1 MKNENQIQDKIYQSF
16 QDNLKQDSADLEI
29 LLGFSGGLDSSV
41 LLHLLA
47 QMQTQL
53 HFKLKAIHVH
63 HGLSS
68 SADDWLN
75 FCKQKCKLLDIEF
88 YDVKVKINDKSTLGI
103 EGEARELRYEAIRKK
118 QKGVVALGHH
128 QNDQA
133 ETLLL
138 QLLRGSGLK
147 GLAGM
152 PEFDEKRNFWRPM
165 LNIKKELIEKYASE
179 NNIEYIEDESN
190 EDVNFDR
197 NFIRKKVL
205 PLMESRYPASIET
218 ISRSANNI
226 SEGHQINELLAL
238 DDSKNVMSGD
248 GSYLLIE
255 NLNKLPNLR
264 AINLIRWWL
273 SFNNLLMPSK
283 KNIEELTRQVNYI
296 KKDTSLN
303 LKISNDQSIR
313 AYGDKLFIV
322 NMKNKLSSYH
332 LKWSGQE
339 EIELPNKSKLHFV
352 KTKRGGLS
360 LSKLGVN
367 TLYIKSRTGGEKLK
381 PFPDQPS
388 RSLKYLFQKANI
400 PHWER
405 DQVPLV
411 FANEQLVAVPNLG
424 VEFDYQSN
432 VGEDGYQINWLRD
445 YNKGNFPIN

>member
-1 MKNENQIQDKIYQSF
+1 VKNENQIQDKIYQSF
-16 QDNLKQDSADLEI
+16 QDNFKQNNANLEI
-29 LLGFSGGLDSSV
+29 LLGLSGGLDSCV

-47 QMQTQL
+47 NMQTQL
-53 HFKLKAIHVH
+53 DFKLKAIHVH

-88 YDVKVKINDKSTLGI
+88 DAVKVKINEKGSLGI
-103 EGEARELRYEAIRKK
+103 EGEARELRYEAIKKK

-152 PEFDEKRNFWRPM
+152 PEFDEERKFWRPM
-165 LNIKKELIEKYASE
+165 LNIKKELLEKYASE
-179 NNIEYIEDESN
+179 NNIKYIKDESN
-190 EDVNFDR
+190 EDINFDR

-205 PLMESRYPASIET
+205 PLIESRYPASIET
-218 ISRSANNI
+218 ISRSATNI

-238 DDSKNVMSGD
+238 DDSKNVMSDD
-248 GSYLLIE
+248 GSHLLIE

-273 SFNNLLMPSK
+273 SFNDLLMPSK
-283 KNIEELTRQVNYI
+283 KNVEELFRQVKLI

-303 LKISNDQSIR
+303 LKISNDRSIR
-313 AYGDKLFIV
+313 AFDDKLLIV
-322 NMKNKLSSYH
+322 SIMNDLPSYH
-332 LKWSGQE
+332 FKWAGQE

-352 KTKRGGLS
+352 KTKKGGLS
-360 LSKLGVN
+360 LSKLGAKS
-367 TLYIKSRTGGEKLK
+367 LYIKSRTGGEKLK
-381 PFPDQPS
+381 SFPDQPS
-388 RSLKYLFQKANI
+388 RSLKYLFQKADI

-411 FANEQLVAVPNLG
+411 YANEQLVAVPNLG
-424 VEFDYQSN
+424 VQYEYQSK
-432 VGEDGYQINWLRD
+432 VGEVGYQIKWLRD
-445 YNKGNFPIN
+445 

>member
-1 MKNENQIQDKIYQSF
+1 LDNIATVKNENQIQDKIYQSF
-16 QDNLKQDSADLEI
+16 QDNFKKDSADLEI
-29 LLGFSGGLDSSV
+29 LLGLSGGLDSSV

-47 QMQTQL
+47 NMQTEL
-53 HFKLKAIHVH
+53 DFKLKAIHVH

-68 SADDWLN
+68 SADEWLN
-75 FCKQKCKLLDIEF
+75 FCKGKCKFLDIEF
-88 YDVKVKINDKSTLGI
+88 DAVKVKINEKGSLGI
-103 EGEARELRYEAIRKK
+103 EGEARELRYEVIKKK

-133 ETLLL
+133 ETLML

-152 PEFDEKRNFWRPM
+152 PEFDEERKFWRPM
-165 LNIKKELIEKYASE
+165 LTIKKELLEKYASE

-190 EDVNFDR
+190 EDINFDR

-205 PLMESRYPASIET
+205 PLMESRYPSSVET
-218 ISRSANNI
+218 ISRSASNI
-226 SEGHQINELLAL
+226 SEGHHLNELLAL
-238 DDSKNVMSGD
+238 NDSKNAMSDD
-248 GSYLLIE
+248 GSYLLIS

-264 AINLIRWWL
+264 VINLIRWWL
-273 SFNNLLMPSK
+273 SFNDLLMPSK

-303 LKISNDQSIR
+303 LKISNDNAIR
-313 AYGDKLFIV
+313 AFGDKLFIV
-322 NMKNKLSSYH
+322 NMKNKLTSYH

-352 KTKRGGLS
+352 KTKKGGLS
-360 LSKLGVN
+360 LLKVGAK
-367 TLYIKSRTGGEKLK
+367 TLYIKGRTGGEKLK

-388 RSLKYLFQKANI
+388 RSLKYLFQKAEI

-411 FANEQLVAVPNLG
+411 YANEKLVAVPNLG
-424 VEFDYQSN
+424 IQFEYQSN
-432 VGEDGYQINWLRD
+432 IGEDGYQIKWLRD
-445 YNKGNFPIN
+445 

>member
-1 MKNENQIQDKIYQSF
+1 VKNENQIQDKIYQSF
-16 QDNLKQDSADLEI
+16 QDNFKQNNANLEI
-29 LLGFSGGLDSSV
+29 LLGLSGGLDSCV

-47 QMQTQL
+47 NMQTQL
-53 HFKLKAIHVH
+53 DFKLKAIHVH

-75 FCKQKCKLLDIEF
+75 FCKQKCKVLDIEF
-88 YDVKVKINDKSTLGI
+88 DAVKVKINEKGSLGI
-103 EGEARELRYEAIRKK
+103 EGEARELRYEAIKKK

-152 PEFDEKRNFWRPM
+152 PEFDEERKFWRPM
-165 LNIKKELIEKYASE
+165 LNIKKELLEKYASE
-179 NNIEYIEDESN
+179 NDIKYIKDESN
-190 EDVNFDR
+190 EDINFDR

-205 PLMESRYPASIET
+205 PLIESRYPASIET
-218 ISRSANNI
+218 ISRSATNI

-238 DDSKNVMSGD
+238 DDSKNVMSDD
-248 GSYLLIE
+248 GSHLLIE

-273 SFNNLLMPSK
+273 SFNDLLMPSK
-283 KNIEELTRQVNYI
+283 KNVEELFRQVKLI

-303 LKISNDQSIR
+303 LKISNDRSIR
-313 AYGDKLFIV
+313 AFDDKLLIV
-322 NMKNKLSSYH
+322 SIMNDLPSYH
-332 LKWSGQE
+332 FKWAGQE

-352 KTKRGGLS
+352 KTKKGGLS
-360 LSKLGVN
+360 LSKLGAKS
-367 TLYIKSRTGGEKLK
+367 LYIKSRTGGEKLK
-381 PFPDQPS
+381 SFPDQPS
-388 RSLKYLFQKANI
+388 RSLKYLFQKADI

-411 FANEQLVAVPNLG
+411 YANEQLVAVPNLG
-424 VEFDYQSN
+424 VQYEYQSK
-432 VGEDGYQINWLRD
+432 VGEVGYQIKWLRD
-445 YNKGNFPIN
+445 

>member
-1 MKNENQIQDKIYQSF
+1 MDNIATVKNENQIQDKIYQSF
-16 QDNLKQDSADLEI
+16 QDNLKQNNANLEI
-29 LLGFSGGLDSSV
+29 LLGLSGGLDSCV

-47 QMQTQL
+47 NMQTQL
-53 HFKLKAIHVH
+53 DFKLKAIHVH

-88 YDVKVKINDKSTLGI
+88 DAVKVKINEKGSLGI
-103 EGEARELRYEAIRKK
+103 EGEARELRYEAIKKK

-152 PEFDEKRNFWRPM
+152 PEFDEERKFWRPM
-165 LNIKKELIEKYASE
+165 LNIKKELLEKYASE
-179 NNIEYIEDESN
+179 NDIKYIKDESN
-190 EDVNFDR
+190 EDINFDR

-205 PLMESRYPASIET
+205 PLIESRYPASIET
-218 ISRSANNI
+218 ISRSATNI

-238 DDSKNVMSGD
+238 DDSKNVMSDD
-248 GSYLLIE
+248 GSHLLIE

-273 SFNNLLMPSK
+273 SFNDLLMPSK
-283 KNIEELTRQVNYI
+283 KNVEELFRQVKLI

-303 LKISNDQSIR
+303 LKISNDRSIR
-313 AYGDKLFIV
+313 AFDDKLLIV
-322 NMKNKLSSYH
+322 SIMNDLPSYH
-332 LKWSGQE
+332 FKWAGQE

-352 KTKRGGLS
+352 KTKKGGLS
-360 LSKLGVN
+360 LSKLGAKS
-367 TLYIKSRTGGEKLK
+367 LYIKSRTGGEKLK
-381 PFPDQPS
+381 SFPDQPS
-388 RSLKYLFQKANI
+388 RSLKYLFQKADI

-411 FANEQLVAVPNLG
+411 YANEQLVAVPNLG
-424 VEFDYQSN
+424 VQYEYQSK
-432 VGEDGYQINWLRD
+432 VGEVGYQIKWLRD
-445 YNKGNFPIN
+445 

>member
-1 MKNENQIQDKIYQSF
+1 LDNIATVKNENQIQDKIYQSF
-16 QDNLKQDSADLEI
+16 QDNFKQNNANLEI
-29 LLGFSGGLDSSV
+29 LLGLSGGLDSCV

-47 QMQTQL
+47 NMQTQL
-53 HFKLKAIHVH
+53 DFKLKAIHVH

-88 YDVKVKINDKSTLGI
+88 DAVKVKINEKGSLGI
-103 EGEARELRYEAIRKK
+103 EGEARELRYEAIKKK

-152 PEFDEKRNFWRPM
+152 PEFDEERKFWRPM
-165 LNIKKELIEKYASE
+165 LNIKKELLEKYASE
-179 NNIEYIEDESN
+179 NDIKYIKDESN
-190 EDVNFDR
+190 EDINFDR

-205 PLMESRYPASIET
+205 PLIESRYPASIET
-218 ISRSANNI
+218 ISRSATNI

-238 DDSKNVMSGD
+238 DDSKNVMSDD
-248 GSYLLIE
+248 GSHLLIE

-273 SFNNLLMPSK
+273 SFNDLLMPSK
-283 KNIEELTRQVNYI
+283 KNVEELFRQVKLI

-303 LKISNDQSIR
+303 LKISNDRSIR
-313 AYGDKLFIV
+313 AFDDKLLIV
-322 NMKNKLSSYH
+322 SIMNDLPSYH
-332 LKWSGQE
+332 FKWAGQE

-352 KTKRGGLS
+352 KTKKGGLS
-360 LSKLGVN
+360 LSKLGAKS
-367 TLYIKSRTGGEKLK
+367 LYIKSRTGGEKLK
-381 PFPDQPS
+381 SFPDQPS
-388 RSLKYLFQKANI
+388 RSLKYLFQKADI

-411 FANEQLVAVPNLG
+411 YANEQFVAVPNLG
-424 VEFDYQSN
+424 VQYEYQSK
-432 VGEDGYQINWLRD
+432 VGEVGYQIKWLRD
-445 YNKGNFPIN
+445 

>member
-1 MKNENQIQDKIYQSF
+1 MDNIATVKNENQIQDKIYQSF
-16 QDNLKQDSADLEI
+16 QDNFKQNNANLEI
-29 LLGFSGGLDSSV
+29 LLGLSGGLDSCV

-47 QMQTQL
+47 NMQTQL
-53 HFKLKAIHVH
+53 DFKLKAIHVH

-88 YDVKVKINDKSTLGI
+88 DAVKVKINEKGSLGI
-103 EGEARELRYEAIRKK
+103 EGEARELRYEAIKKK

-152 PEFDEKRNFWRPM
+152 PELDEERKFWRPM
-165 LNIKKELIEKYASE
+165 LNIKKKLLEKYASE
-179 NNIEYIEDESN
+179 NDIKYIKDESN
-190 EDVNFDR
+190 EDINFDR

-205 PLMESRYPASIET
+205 PLIESRYPASIET
-218 ISRSANNI
+218 ISRSASNI
-226 SEGHQINELLAL
+226 SEGYHLNKLLAL
-238 DDSKNVMSGD
+238 DDSKNVMSDD
-248 GSYLLIE
+248 GSYLLISD
-255 NLNKLPNLR
+255 LNKLPNLR

-273 SFNNLLMPSK
+273 SFNGLLMPSK
-283 KNIEELTRQVNYI
+283 KNVEELFRQVKLI

-303 LKISNDQSIR
+303 LKISNDRSIR
-313 AYGDKLFIV
+313 AFDDKLLIV
-322 NMKNKLSSYH
+322 SIMNDLPSYH
-332 LKWSGQE
+332 FKWAGQE

-352 KTKRGGLS
+352 KTKKGGLS
-360 LSKLGVN
+360 LSKLGAKS
-367 TLYIKSRTGGEKLK
+367 LYIKSRTGGEKLK
-381 PFPDQPS
+381 SFPDQPS
-388 RSLKYLFQKANI
+388 RSLKYLFQKADI

-411 FANEQLVAVPNLG
+411 YANEQLVAVPNLG
-424 VEFDYQSN
+424 VQYEYQSK
-432 VGEDGYQINWLRD
+432 VGEVGYQIKWLRD
-445 YNKGNFPIN
+445 

>member
-1 MKNENQIQDKIYQSF
+1 LDNIATVKNENQIQDKIYQSF
-16 QDNLKQDSADLEI
+16 QDNFKQNNANLEI
-29 LLGFSGGLDSSV
+29 LLGLSGGLDSCV

-47 QMQTQL
+47 NMQTQL
-53 HFKLKAIHVH
+53 DFKLKAIHVH

-75 FCKQKCKLLDIEF
+75 FSKQKCKLLDIEF
-88 YDVKVKINDKSTLGI
+88 DAVKVKINEKGSLGI
-103 EGEARELRYEAIRKK
+103 EGEARELRYEAIKKK

-152 PEFDEKRNFWRPM
+152 PEFDEERKFWRPM
-165 LNIKKELIEKYASE
+165 LNIKKELLEKYASE
-179 NNIEYIEDESN
+179 NDIKYIKDESN
-190 EDVNFDR
+190 EDINFDR

-205 PLMESRYPASIET
+205 PLIESRYPASIET
-218 ISRSANNI
+218 ISRSATNI

-238 DDSKNVMSGD
+238 DDSKNVMSDD
-248 GSYLLIE
+248 GSHLLIE

-273 SFNNLLMPSK
+273 SFNDLLMPSK
-283 KNIEELTRQVNYI
+283 KNVEELFRQVKLI

-303 LKISNDQSIR
+303 LKISNDRSIR
-313 AYGDKLFIV
+313 AFDDKLLIV
-322 NMKNKLSSYH
+322 SIMNDLPSYH
-332 LKWSGQE
+332 FKWAGQE

-352 KTKRGGLS
+352 KTKKGGLS
-360 LSKLGVN
+360 LSKLGAKS
-367 TLYIKSRTGGEKLK
+367 LYIKSRTGGEKLK
-381 PFPDQPS
+381 SFPDQPS
-388 RSLKYLFQKANI
+388 RSLKYLFQKADI

-411 FANEQLVAVPNLG
+411 YANEQLVAVPNLG
-424 VEFDYQSN
+424 VQYEYQSK
-432 VGEDGYQINWLRD
+432 VGEVGYQIKWLRD
-445 YNKGNFPIN
+445 

>member
-1 MKNENQIQDKIYQSF
+1 MDNIATAKNENQIQDKIYQSF
-16 QDNLKQDSADLEI
+16 QDNLKQNNTNLEI
-29 LLGFSGGLDSSV
+29 LLGFSGGLDSCV
-41 LLHLLA
+41 LLNLLA
-47 QMQTQL
+47 NMQSQL
-53 HFKLKAIHVH
+53 QFKLKAIHIH

-75 FCKQKCKLLDIEF
+75 FCKEKCKFLDVEF
-88 YDVKVKINDKSTLGI
+88 YDVKVKINEKGSLGI
-103 EGEARELRYEAIRKK
+103 EGEARELRYKEIIKK
-118 QKGVVALGHH
+118 QKKGIVALGHH

-133 ETLLL
+133 ETLML

-152 PEFDEKRNFWRPM
+152 PEFDEKRKFWRPM
-165 LNIKKELIEKYASE
+165 LNIKKELLEKYASE

-205 PLMESRYPASIET
+205 PLIESRYPASIET
-218 ISRSANNI
+218 ISRSATNI

-238 DDSKNVMSGD
+238 DDSKNIMSDD
-248 GSYLLIE
+248 GSYLLISD
-255 NLNKLPNLR
+255 LNKLSNLR

-283 KNIEELTRQVNYI
+283 KNIEEVFRQVKHI

-303 LKISNDQSIR
+303 LKISDDQSIR
-313 AYGDKLFIV
+313 AFGNKLFIV
-322 NMKNKLSSYH
+322 SMMNKFSSYYF
-332 LKWSGQE
+332 KWAGQE
-339 EIELPNKSKLHFV
+339 EIELPNKSKLYFV

-360 LSKLGVN
+360 LTKFGEKS
-367 TLYIKSRTGGEKLK
+367 LYIKNRSGGEKLK

-388 RSLKYLFQKANI
+388 RSLKHLFQKADI

-405 DQVPLV
+405 DQVPLI

-424 VEFDYQSN
+424 VQFEYQSK
-432 VGEDGYQINWLRD
+432 VGEVGYQIKWLRD
-445 YNKGNFPIN
+445 

>member
-1 MKNENQIQDKIYQSF
+1 MDNIATVKNENQIQDKIYQSF
-16 QDNLKQDSADLEI
+16 QDNFKQNNANLEI
-29 LLGFSGGLDSSV
+29 LLGLSGGLDSCV

-47 QMQTQL
+47 NMQTQL
-53 HFKLKAIHVH
+53 DFKLKAIHVH

-88 YDVKVKINDKSTLGI
+88 DAVKVKINEKGSLGI
-103 EGEARELRYEAIRKK
+103 EGEARELRYEAIKKK

-152 PEFDEKRNFWRPM
+152 PEFDEERKFWRPM
-165 LNIKKELIEKYASE
+165 LNIKKELLEKYASE
-179 NNIEYIEDESN
+179 NDIKYIKDESN
-190 EDVNFDR
+190 EDINFDR

-205 PLMESRYPASIET
+205 PLIESRYPASIET
-218 ISRSANNI
+218 ISRSAINI

-238 DDSKNVMSGD
+238 DDSKNVMSDD

-273 SFNNLLMPSK
+273 SFNDLLMPSK
-283 KNIEELTRQVNYI
+283 KNVEELFRQVKLI

-303 LKISNDQSIR
+303 LKISNDRSIR
-313 AYGDKLFIV
+313 AFDDKLLIV
-322 NMKNKLSSYH
+322 SIMNDLPSYH
-332 LKWSGQE
+332 FKWAGQE

-352 KTKRGGLS
+352 KTKKGGLS
-360 LSKLGVN
+360 LSKLGAKS
-367 TLYIKSRTGGEKLK
+367 LYIKSRTGGEKLK
-381 PFPDQPS
+381 SFPDQPS
-388 RSLKYLFQKANI
+388 RSLKYLFQKADI

-411 FANEQLVAVPNLG
+411 YANEQLVAVPNLG
-424 VEFDYQSN
+424 VQYEYQSK
-432 VGEDGYQINWLRD
+432 VGEVGYQIKWLRD
-445 YNKGNFPIN
+445 

>member
-1 MKNENQIQDKIYQSF
+1 VKNENQIQDKIYQSF
-16 QDNLKQDSADLEI
+16 QDNLKQDNANLEI
-29 LLGFSGGLDSSV
+29 LLGFSGGLDSCV

-53 HFKLKAIHVH
+53 DFKLKAIHVH

-88 YDVKVKINDKSTLGI
+88 DAVKVKINKKSSLGI
-103 EGEARELRYEAIRKK
+103 EGEARELRYEAIKKK
-118 QKGVVALGHH
+118 QKGFVALGHH

-133 ETLLL
+133 ETLML

-152 PEFDEKRNFWRPM
+152 PEFDEKRKFWRPM
-165 LNIKKELIEKYASE
+165 LNIKKELLEKYASE

-190 EDVNFDR
+190 EDINFDR

-205 PLMESRYPASIET
+205 PLIESRYPASIET
-218 ISRSANNI
+218 ISRSATNI

-238 DDSKNVMSGD
+238 DDSKNVMSDD

-273 SFNNLLMPSK
+273 SFNDLLMPSK
-283 KNIEELTRQVNYI
+283 KNVEELFRQVKLI

-303 LKISNDQSIR
+303 LKISNDRSIR
-313 AYGDKLFIV
+313 AFDDKLLIISIM
-322 NMKNKLSSYH
+322 NDLPSYH
-332 LKWSGQE
+332 FKWAGQE

-352 KTKRGGLS
+352 KTKKGGLS
-360 LSKLGVN
+360 LSKLGAKS
-367 TLYIKSRTGGEKLK
+367 LYIKSRTGGEKLK
-381 PFPDQPS
+381 SFPDQPS
-388 RSLKYLFQKANI
+388 RSLKYLFQKADI

-411 FANEQLVAVPNLG
+411 YANEQLVAVPNLG
-424 VEFDYQSN
+424 VQYEYQSK
-432 VGEDGYQINWLRD
+432 VGEVGYQIKWLRD
-445 YNKGNFPIN
+445 